1 MTQFDNDQDTS
12 LLLTVFAFHES
23 LFAVDAMRVQEIIR
37 VGPITPVHH
46 APAHVL
52 GVINL
57 RGKVIPVVSLR
68 ARFGMERK
76 EHDKDTRIVVVELRG
91 MTVGFIVDAVNEVLR
106 ISRSV
111 TEPPPALTA
120 SGSAEYITGVGKL
133 GDRLLILLDLEKV
146 VGVEEVEV
154 IEAPPLF
161 SPMSS

>member
-57 RGKVIPVVSLR
+57 RG
-68 ARFGMERK
+68 
-76 EHDKDTRIVVVELRG
+76 RIVTVLDPACRMGLEPQELNSHSRILIAEGQDEQVGLLVSQIHDMLRTERESLAAPPSNLKQSLGAFLSGVVQFRDH
-91 MTVGFIVDAVNEVLR
+91 MV
-106 ISRSV
+106 SV
-111 TEPPPALTA
+111 
-120 SGSAEYITGVGKL
+120 
-133 GDRLLILLDLEKV
+133 LDLQPLLA
-146 VGVEEVEV
+146 VEET
-154 IEAPPLF
+154 A
-161 SPMSS
+161 